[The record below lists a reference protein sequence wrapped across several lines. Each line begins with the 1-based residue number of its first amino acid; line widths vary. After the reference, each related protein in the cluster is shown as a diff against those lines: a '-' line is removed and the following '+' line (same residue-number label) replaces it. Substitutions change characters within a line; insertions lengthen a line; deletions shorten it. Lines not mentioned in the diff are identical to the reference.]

1 MKYVFSTFVYLPVM
15 GGIQVYINQIAN
27 YLIKEG
33 HEVCVITSDK
43 KISSIVREEIDGARV
58 IRLPA
63 YEIGGFYFL
72 KNKKTALAEIDTE
85 IKNTDLVHVN
95 APKLLYKYFA
105 ENKKK
110 YGYRLIAT
118 SHGWFYHTKKF
129 KFAKDWYF
137 RNIICKY
144 APLYDGIIN
153 VSFQDQ
159 DIAKSFGLNNTCVI
173 ENGVDIYKYSNLPPK
188 KEFQSKFIYFGRI
201 ANNKGILECL
211 KKLAS
216 YKSDFTFDV
225 IGNCSDQQYM
235 DKLKAYVE
243 NSGLSKKVIFW
254 GRLSEDE
261 IRQKLT
267 EADIILMP
275 SLHEGFGMAL
285 AECLLTGRPIIAND
299 NDAFRKILQSVEAE
313 GYLFDFENDS
323 SNFSE
328 KVNEVMSS
336 VTIPQNVEQ
345 YSVKNMIK
353 KTIDIYGI

>member
-1 MKYVFSTFVYLPVM
+1 MKYIFSTFVYLPVM

-27 YLIKEG
+27 YLVKEG

-43 KISSIVREEIDGARV
+43 GINSIVHEEIDGARV

-63 YEIGGFYFL
+63 FEIGGFYFL
-72 KNKKTALAEIDTE
+72 RKKKEALEEIDKE
-85 IKNTDLVHVN
+85 IRNADLVHVN
-95 APKLLYKYFA
+95 APKLLFKYFA

-129 KFAKDWYF
+129 KLVKDWYF
-137 RNIICKY
+137 RNVICRY
-144 APLYDGIIN
+144 ASLYDGIIN
-153 VSFQDQ
+153 VSYQDQ
-159 DIAKSFGLNNTCVI
+159 DIAKSFNLNNTIVI

-188 KEFQSKFIYFGRI
+188 KVFQDKFIYFGRI

-211 KKLAS
+211 KKLSS
-216 YKSDFTFDV
+216 YKKDFSFDV

-235 DKLKAYVE
+235 DKLRLFVDK
-243 NSGLSKKVIFW
+243 SGLSKKVVFW
-254 GRLSEDE
+254 GRLSEEE

-267 EADIILMP
+267 DADMILMP

-299 NDAFRKILQSVEAE
+299 NDAFRKILQSVKAE
-313 GYLFDFENDS
+313 DYLFDYENEHSDLSKKVRELIS
-323 SNFSE
+323 S
-328 KVNEVMSS
+328 
-336 VTIPQNVEQ
+336 TTTPQNVEQ
-345 YSVKNMIK
+345 YSVENMIK
-353 KTIDIYGI
+353 KTIDVYSV